1 MRLTSVAIRN
11 HTRVADLYIE
21 VRRHLVL
28 VGTNDSGK
36 TSILRCLDLL
46 LGASQ
51 GALYTSITADDV
63 RDRARP
69 FVIEAQLEC
78 AANDPHFG
86 RAVRQSG
93 GVSTLTLRLEA
104 RVEADGES
112 LVIRRYA
119 AGAWHETD
127 LLQSQIDAIGWTY
140 IADDQS
146 FGRAHQSFIDGLLA
160 AQDLQQERKTL
171 AEVDRAYARVLEES
185 QPLLELRRRIAAQLT
200 AALPGD
206 YQQNNLVFVPAAL
219 TRPRRS
225 PACACNCARTANSA
239 TGDQSGG
246 LRAVYALALVDDLD
260 ERTRII
266 GLDEPEAHLHPT
278 SQRNLARLLARGDNQ
293 KIIATHSPDIIGEFE
308 PDQIV
313 VMHSGGQVVQP
324 QRDFLSEDDKLLL
337 HMWVRDRLEP
347 LTADRV
353 IVVEGIT
360 DRVLVEHCADV
371 TKRNLDAY
379 GIVLLEAGGCGD
391 MPAWRRMFGEHG
403 FQVPLAQLIDADAV
417 PEIAGQYH
425 VRADQLAAE
434 HVWVSQP
441 DLEGEYVRAL
451 GAERTLQALEHSG
464 AFRAS
469 ELKALCT
476 ARANGALDC
485 ESVAAFCR
493 VRTNKTRAV
502 IALLPHITAK
512 VARRI
517 ESVDLMLN
525 AVTRNR

>member
-104 RVEADGES
+104 RVEVDGES

-206 YQQNNLVFVPAAL
+206 YQQNNLVFVPAA
-219 TRPRRS
+219 RDSSS
-225 PACACNCARTANSA
+225 PLAGLRLQLRKNGEQRDL
-239 TGDQSGG
+239 GDQSGVACG
-246 LRAVYALALVDDLD
+246 RCM
-260 ERTRII
+260 RSRSST
-266 GLDEPEAHLHPT
+266 T
-278 SQRNLARLLARGDNQ
+278 STSA
-293 KIIATHSPDIIGEFE
+293 
-308 PDQIV
+308 
-313 VMHSGGQVVQP
+313 
-324 QRDFLSEDDKLLL
+324 
-337 HMWVRDRLEP
+337 
-347 LTADRV
+347 
-353 IVVEGIT
+353 
-360 DRVLVEHCADV
+360 
-371 TKRNLDAY
+371 
-379 GIVLLEAGGCGD
+379 
-391 MPAWRRMFGEHG
+391 
-403 FQVPLAQLIDADAV
+403 
-417 PEIAGQYH
+417 
-425 VRADQLAAE
+425 
-434 HVWVSQP
+434 
-441 DLEGEYVRAL
+441 
-451 GAERTLQALEHSG
+451 
-464 AFRAS
+464 RAS
-469 ELKALCT
+469 SAWMSRKRICTPRASAISRVCSRAAT
-476 ARANGALDC
+476 ARK
-485 ESVAAFCR
+485 SSPR
-493 VRTNKTRAV
+493 IRRTSSASSNPTR
-502 IALLPHITAK
+502 
-512 VARRI
+512 
-517 ESVDLMLN
+517 SW
-525 AVTRNR
+525 

>member
-78 AANDPHFG
+78 AANDPDFG

-93 GVSTLTLRLEA
+93 GASTLTLRLEA

-160 AQDLQQERKTL
+160 AQDLQQERKAL

-206 YQQNNLVFVPAAL
+206 YQQNNLVFVPAA
-219 TRPRRS
+219 RADPRRQH
-225 PACACNCARTANSA
+225 A
-239 TGDQSGG
+239 
-246 LRAVYALALVDDLD
+246 
-260 ERTRII
+260 
-266 GLDEPEAHLHPT
+266 
-278 SQRNLARLLARGDNQ
+278 
-293 KIIATHSPDIIGEFE
+293 
-308 PDQIV
+308 
-313 VMHSGGQVVQP
+313 
-324 QRDFLSEDDKLLL
+324 
-337 HMWVRDRLEP
+337 
-347 LTADRV
+347 
-353 IVVEGIT
+353 
-360 DRVLVEHCADV
+360 
-371 TKRNLDAY
+371 
-379 GIVLLEAGGCGD
+379 
-391 MPAWRRMFGEHG
+391 
-403 FQVPLAQLIDADAV
+403 
-417 PEIAGQYH
+417 
-425 VRADQLAAE
+425 
-434 HVWVSQP
+434 
-441 DLEGEYVRAL
+441 
-451 GAERTLQALEHSG
+451 
-464 AFRAS
+464 
-469 ELKALCT
+469 
-476 ARANGALDC
+476 
-485 ESVAAFCR
+485 
-493 VRTNKTRAV
+493 
-502 IALLPHITAK
+502 
-512 VARRI
+512 
-517 ESVDLMLN
+517 
-525 AVTRNR
+525 

>member
-63 RDRARP
+63 RDRTQP

-93 GVSTLTLRLEA
+93 GASTLTLRLEA

-146 FGRAHQSFIDGLLA
+146 FGRAHQSFIDGVLA
-160 AQDLQQERKTL
+160 AQDLQQERKAL

-206 YQQNNLVFVPAAL
+206 YQQNNLVFVPAA
-219 TRPRRS
+219 RDSSS
-225 PACACNCARTANSA
+225 PLAGLRLQLRKNGEQRDL
-239 TGDQSGG
+239 GDQSGG
-246 LRAVYALALVDDLD
+246 LRAHHRPGRAGSASAPH
-260 ERTRII
+260 
-266 GLDEPEAHLHPT
+266 EPAQ
-278 SQRNLARLLARGDNQ
+278 SRASARVRRQPEDHRHAFAGHHRRVRAR
-293 KIIATHSPDIIGEFE
+293 PD
-308 PDQIV
+308 
-313 VMHSGGQVVQP
+313 
-324 QRDFLSEDDKLLL
+324 
-337 HMWVRDRLEP
+337 
-347 LTADRV
+347 
-353 IVVEGIT
+353 
-360 DRVLVEHCADV
+360 
-371 TKRNLDAY
+371 
-379 GIVLLEAGGCGD
+379 CGD
-391 MPAWRRMFGEHG
+391 
-403 FQVPLAQLIDADAV
+403 
-417 PEIAGQYH
+417 
-425 VRADQLAAE
+425 
-434 HVWVSQP
+434 
-441 DLEGEYVRAL
+441 AL
-451 GAERTLQALEHSG
+451 RWPSG
-464 AFRAS
+464 A
-469 ELKALCT
+469 
-476 ARANGALDC
+476 
-485 ESVAAFCR
+485 AA
-493 VRTNKTRAV
+493 A
-502 IALLPHITAK
+502 
-512 VARRI
+512 
-517 ESVDLMLN
+517 
-525 AVTRNR
+525 